1 MSRPVLLVMAAALLW
16 GTTGTA
22 AFWIGAEVSPIAIGA
37 ATMGIGGVILA
48 LVGGSSS
55 LAVLRDG
62 GTRVWAV
69 LGILGVVVY
78 PLTFYWGMSQAGIAL
93 GNLIALGLGPL
104 IVALLE
110 WGVDSSA
117 PSRRWWFAS
126 GIALAGIA
134 LMSAAKVDLGG
145 GRVSNVALGVALA
158 VTAGAAYGL
167 YTYAFGRL
175 IERGHSPRAV
185 IGAIFGGASPILLL
199 VLAVTGAGLFAS
211 AAQVAL
217 VGYLVLGPMV
227 LAYVAF
233 SVALKTLR
241 SSTVAS
247 VALLEPVIAG
257 LLAIVLVGER
267 LGPLAWV
274 GALAVLGAMAMLSRD
289 EGERASSKNAYS

>member
-22 AFWIGAEVSPIAIGA
+22 AFWIGAEASPIAIGA

-69 LGILGVVVY
+69 LGILGVVLY

-185 IGAIFGGASPILLL
+185 IGAMFGGASPILLL
-199 VLAVTGAGLFAS
+199 VLAVAGAGLFAS
-211 AAQVAL
+211 VAQVAL

-289 EGERASSKNAYS
+289 EGERTSSKNAYS

>member
-22 AFWIGAEVSPIAIGA
+22 AFWIGAEASPIAIGA

-69 LGILGVVVY
+69 LGILGVVLY

-158 VTAGAAYGL
+158 VTAGVAYGL

-185 IGAIFGGASPILLL
+185 IGAMFGGASPILLL

-257 LLAIVLVGER
+257 LLAIVLVGEK

>member
-22 AFWIGAEVSPIAIGA
+22 AFWLGVDVSPLAIGA
-37 ATMGIGGVILA
+37 ATMGIGGVVLA
-48 LVGGSSS
+48 LVGGQSS
-55 LAVLRDG
+55 LAVLRDS

-69 LGILGVVVY
+69 LGIIGVVVY

-104 IVALLE
+104 VVALLE
-110 WGVDSSA
+110 WGADRSA
-117 PSRRWWFAS
+117 PSRLWWLAS
-126 GIALAGIA
+126 GVALAGIA
-134 LMSAAKVDLGG
+134 LMSVAKVDLGG
-145 GRVSNVALGVALA
+145 GRESNVALGVVLA

-175 IERGHSPRAV
+175 IERGHTPRAV
-185 IGAIFGGASPILLL
+185 IGAMFGGASPVLLV

-211 AAQVAL
+211 ASQVAL

-233 SVALKTLR
+233 SAALKTLR

-247 VALLEPVIAG
+247 VALLEPVVAG

-274 GALAVLGAMAMLSRD
+274 GGLAVLGAMAMLSRD

>member
-1 MSRPVLLVMAAALLW
+1 MSPSVLLVMAAAVLW

-22 AFWIGAEVSPIAIGA
+22 AFWLGADVSPLAIGA

-48 LVGGSSS
+48 LVGGQSS
-55 LAVLRDG
+55 LDVLRDG
-62 GTRVWAV
+62 RTRVWAL
-69 LGILGVVVY
+69 LGIIGVVVY

-104 IVALLE
+104 VVAVLE
-110 WGVDSSA
+110 WGVDRSA
-117 PSRRWWFAS
+117 PSRLWWIAS
-126 GIALAGIA
+126 GVALAGIA
-134 LMSAAKVDLGG
+134 VMSFAKVDLGG
-145 GRVSNVALGVALA
+145 GRESNVALGVALA
-158 VTAGAAYGL
+158 VIAGAAYGL

-185 IGAIFGGASPILLL
+185 IGAMFGGASPVLLA

-211 AAQVAL
+211 AFQVAL

-233 SVALKTLR
+233 SAALKTLR

-247 VALLEPVIAG
+247 IALLEPVAAG
-257 LLAIVLVGER
+257 LLAVVVVGER
-267 LGPLAWV
+267 LGPLAWA
-274 GALAVLGAMAMLSRD
+274 GGLAVLVAMALLSRD
-289 EGERASSKNAYS
+289 DGARASSKNAYS

>member
-1 MSRPVLLVMAAALLW
+1 VLLVMAAALLW

-69 LGILGVVVY
+69 LGILGVVLY

-158 VTAGAAYGL
+158 VTAGVAYGL

-185 IGAIFGGASPILLL
+185 IGAMFGGASPILLL

>member
-22 AFWIGAEVSPIAIGA
+22 AFWIGAEASPIAIGA

-69 LGILGVVVY
+69 LGILGVVLY

-158 VTAGAAYGL
+158 VTAGVAYGL

-185 IGAIFGGASPILLL
+185 IGAMFGGASPILLL

>member
-1 MSRPVLLVMAAALLW
+1 MSRPVLLVMVAALLW

-22 AFWIGAEVSPIAIGA
+22 AFWLGVDVSPLAIGA
-37 ATMGIGGVILA
+37 ATMGIGGVVLA
-48 LVGGSSS
+48 LVGGASS

-62 GTRVWAV
+62 DTRLWAV
-69 LGILGVVVY
+69 LGIIGVVVY

-104 IVALLE
+104 VVALLE
-110 WGVDSSA
+110 WGVDRSA
-117 PSRRWWFAS
+117 PTRLWWLAS
-126 GIALAGIA
+126 GVALGGIA
-134 LMSAAKVDLGG
+134 VMSVAKVDLGG
-145 GRVSNVALGVALA
+145 GRESNVALGVALA
-158 VTAGAAYGL
+158 VVAGAAYGL

-175 IERGHSPRAV
+175 IERGHTPRAV
-185 IGAIFGGASPILLL
+185 IGAMFGGASPVLL
-199 VLAVTGAGLFAS
+199 VALAVTGAGLFAS
-211 AAQVAL
+211 ASQVGL

-247 VALLEPVIAG
+247 VALLEPVVAG
-257 LLAIVLVGER
+257 LLAVVLVGER

-274 GALAVLGAMAMLSRD
+274 GGLAVLGAMAMLSRD
-289 EGERASSKNAYS
+289 NGERASSKNAYS

>member
-1 MSRPVLLVMAAALLW
+1 VLLVMAAALLW

-69 LGILGVVVY
+69 LGILGVVLY
-78 PLTFYWGMSQAGIAL
+78 PLTFYWGMSQAGVAL

-158 VTAGAAYGL
+158 VTAGVAYGL

-185 IGAIFGGASPILLL
+185 IGAMFGGASPILLL

-211 AAQVAL
+211 VAQVAL
-217 VGYLVLGPMV
+217 LGYLVLGPMV

-247 VALLEPVIAG
+247 VALLEPVVAG
-257 LLAIVLVGER
+257 LLAIVLVGEK

>member
-1 MSRPVLLVMAAALLW
+1 VLLVMVAALLW

-22 AFWIGAEVSPIAIGA
+22 AFWIGAQVSPLAIGA
-37 ATMGIGGVILA
+37 ATMGIGGVVLA
-48 LVGGSSS
+48 LLGGSSS
-55 LAVLRDG
+55 LAVLRDA
-62 GTRVWAV
+62 GTRAWAV
-69 LGILGVVVY
+69 LGILGVVLY
-78 PLTFYWGMSQAGIAL
+78 PLTFYWGMSEAGIAL

-104 IVALLE
+104 VVALLE
-110 WGVDSSA
+110 WGLDRSA
-117 PSRRWWFAS
+117 PSRLWWFAS

-134 LMSAAKVDLGG
+134 VMSVAKVDLGG
-145 GRVSNVALGVALA
+145 GRESNVGLGVVLA
-158 VTAGAAYGL
+158 VTAGVSYGL

-175 IERGHSPRAV
+175 IERGHTPRAV
-185 IGAIFGGASPILLL
+185 IGAMFGGASPILLL
-199 VLAVTGAGLFAS
+199 ALAVTGAGLFVS
-211 AAQVAL
+211 VSQVAL

-247 VALLEPVIAG
+247 VALLEPIIAG

-274 GALAVLGAMAMLSRD
+274 GGLGVLGAMVMLSRD
-289 EGERASSKNAYS
+289 KGERASSKNAYS

>member
-1 MSRPVLLVMAAALLW
+1 MSRPVLLVMVAALLW

-22 AFWIGAEVSPIAIGA
+22 AFWIGAQVSPLAIGA
-37 ATMGIGGVILA
+37 ATMGIGGVVLA
-48 LVGGSSS
+48 LLGGSSS
-55 LAVLRDG
+55 LAVLRDA
-62 GTRVWAV
+62 GTRAWAV
-69 LGILGVVVY
+69 LGILGVVLY
-78 PLTFYWGMSQAGIAL
+78 PLTFYWGMSEAGIAL

-104 IVALLE
+104 VVALLE
-110 WGVDSSA
+110 WGLDRSA
-117 PSRRWWFAS
+117 PSRLWWFAS

-134 LMSAAKVDLGG
+134 VMSVAKVDLGG
-145 GRVSNVALGVALA
+145 GRESNVGLGVVLA
-158 VTAGAAYGL
+158 VTAGVSYGL

-175 IERGHSPRAV
+175 IERGHTPRAV
-185 IGAIFGGASPILLL
+185 IGAMFGGASPILLL
-199 VLAVTGAGLFAS
+199 ALAVTGAGLFVS
-211 AAQVAL
+211 VSQVAL

-247 VALLEPVIAG
+247 VALLEPIIAG

-274 GALAVLGAMAMLSRD
+274 GGLGVLGAMVMLSRD
-289 EGERASSKNAYS
+289 KGERASSKNAYS